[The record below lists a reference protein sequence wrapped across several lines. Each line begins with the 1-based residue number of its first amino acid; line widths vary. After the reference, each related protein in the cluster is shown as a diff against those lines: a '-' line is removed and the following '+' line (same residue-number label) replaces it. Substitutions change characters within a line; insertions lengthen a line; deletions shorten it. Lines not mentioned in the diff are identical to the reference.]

1 MKCKHLHKG
10 GWGLKKAAI
19 VFLTVV
25 CAFVFSGCS
34 SAGEEAS
41 GKKEDITLR
50 IAWWGGQPRHD
61 YTTKVIELYEKKNPH
76 IHIEA
81 EFANWDD
88 YWKKLAP
95 MSAAGQLPDVIQMD
109 TAYLSQ
115 YGKKGQLEDLT
126 PYTKD
131 GTIDVS
137 SIKQNKMSGG
147 MLNGKLYGFTLGVNV
162 LSVIANDELLKET
175 GVEIDSENWT
185 WSDYEKLAYQV
196 QEKTGVYGSNGMHPP
211 DIFFPYYLRTKGER
225 FYKEDGTGLAYQDDQ
240 LFVDYFERQVRL
252 VNQKTSP
259 TPDESAQI
267 KGMEDDFIV
276 KNKSAATWNYSNQYA
291 AFAQL
296 TDAPLSLYLPP
307 EQMKEKALTLK
318 PSMLFSVP
326 KSSEHKKE
334 AAKFID
340 FFINSEEA
348 NLLIKGER
356 GVPVSD
362 KVAEAIKPKL
372 NEEET
377 KIVEYVEAASKN
389 ISKADPPEPVGSA
402 EVIKLLK
409 DTSDQILYQKVT
421 PEKAAKTFRKQA
433 NDILKRNN

>member
-1 MKCKHLHKG
+1 MKKV
-10 GWGLKKAAI
+10 AI

-147 MLNGKLYGFTLGVNV
+147 MLDGKLYGFTLGVNV
-162 LSVIANDELLKET
+162 LSVIANDELLKKT
-175 GVEIDSENWT
+175 GVAIDSENWT

-276 KNKSAATWNYSNQYA
+276 KSKSAATWNYSNQYA

>member
-1 MKCKHLHKG
+1 M
-10 GWGLKKAAI
+10 KKAAI

-147 MLNGKLYGFTLGVNV
+147 MLDGKLYGFTLGVNV
-162 LSVIANDELLKET
+162 LSVIANDELLKKT
-175 GVEIDSENWT
+175 GVAIDSENWT

-211 DIFFPYYLRTKGER
+211 DIFFPYFLRTKGER

>member
-1 MKCKHLHKG
+1 M
-10 GWGLKKAAI
+10 KKAAI
-19 VFLTVV
+19 VFLTIV

-147 MLNGKLYGFTLGVNV
+147 MLDGKLYGFTLGVNV
-162 LSVIANDELLKET
+162 LSVIANDELLKKT

>member
-1 MKCKHLHKG
+1 MKKI
-10 GWGLKKAAI
+10 AI
-19 VFLTVV
+19 VFLTIV

-147 MLNGKLYGFTLGVNV
+147 MLDGKLYGFTLGVNV
-162 LSVIANDELLKET
+162 LSVIANDELLKKT
-175 GVEIDSENWT
+175 GVAIDSENWT

>member
-1 MKCKHLHKG
+1 M
-10 GWGLKKAAI
+10 KKAAI

-147 MLNGKLYGFTLGVNV
+147 MLGGKLYGFTLGVNV

-196 QEKTGVYGSNGMHPP
+196 KEKTGVYGSNGMHPP

>member
-1 MKCKHLHKG
+1 M
-10 GWGLKKAAI
+10 KKAAI
-19 VFLTVV
+19 VFLTIV

-147 MLNGKLYGFTLGVNV
+147 MLDGKLYGFTLGVNV
-162 LSVIANDELLKET
+162 LSVIANDELLKEM

-225 FYKEDGTGLAYQDDQ
+225 FYKENGTGLAYQDDQ

-296 TDAPLSLYLPP
+296 TDAPLSLNLPP

>member
-1 MKCKHLHKG
+1 M
-10 GWGLKKAAI
+10 KKAAI

-95 MSAAGQLPDVIQMD
+95 MSAAGQLSDVIQMD

-147 MLNGKLYGFTLGVNV
+147 MLDGKLYGFTLGVNV

-196 QEKTGVYGSNGMHPP
+196 KEKTGVYGSNGMHPP

>member
-1 MKCKHLHKG
+1 M
-10 GWGLKKAAI
+10 KKAAI
-19 VFLTVV
+19 VFLSVV

-147 MLNGKLYGFTLGVNV
+147 MLDGKLYGFTLGVNV

-276 KNKSAATWNYSNQYA
+276 KSKSAATWNYSNQYA

>member
-1 MKCKHLHKG
+1 M
-10 GWGLKKAAI
+10 KKAAI
-19 VFLTVV
+19 VFLTIV

-50 IAWWGGQPRHD
+50 IAWWGGQPRHN

-76 IHIEA
+76 ILIEA

-147 MLNGKLYGFTLGVNV
+147 MLDGKLYGFTLGVNV

-296 TDAPLSLYLPP
+296 TDAPLSLNLPP

>member
-1 MKCKHLHKG
+1 M
-10 GWGLKKAAI
+10 KKAAI

-147 MLNGKLYGFTLGVNV
+147 MLDGKLYGFTLGVNV

>member
-1 MKCKHLHKG
+1 MKKV
-10 GWGLKKAAI
+10 AI

-147 MLNGKLYGFTLGVNV
+147 MLDGKLYGFTLGVNV
-162 LSVIANDELLKET
+162 LSVIANDELLKKT

>member
-1 MKCKHLHKG
+1 M
-10 GWGLKKAAI
+10 KKAAI
-19 VFLTVV
+19 VFLTIV

-147 MLNGKLYGFTLGVNV
+147 MLDGKLYGFTLGVNV
-162 LSVIANDELLKET
+162 LSVIANDELLKKT

-296 TDAPLSLYLPP
+296 TDAPLSLNLPP

>member
-1 MKCKHLHKG
+1 MKKI
-10 GWGLKKAAI
+10 AI
-19 VFLTVV
+19 VFLTIV

-147 MLNGKLYGFTLGVNV
+147 MLDGKLYGFTLGVNV
-162 LSVIANDELLKET
+162 LSVIANDELLKKT

-225 FYKEDGTGLAYQDDQ
+225 FYKEDGTGLAYQGDQ

>member
-1 MKCKHLHKG
+1 MEKI
-10 GWGLKKAAI
+10 AI
-19 VFLTVV
+19 VFLTIV

-147 MLNGKLYGFTLGVNV
+147 MLDGKLYGFTLGVNV
-162 LSVIANDELLKET
+162 LSVIANDELLKKT

>member
-1 MKCKHLHKG
+1 M
-10 GWGLKKAAI
+10 KKAAI
-19 VFLTVV
+19 VFLTIV

-147 MLNGKLYGFTLGVNV
+147 MLDGKLYGFTLGVNV
-162 LSVIANDELLKET
+162 LSVIANDELLKKT

-211 DIFFPYYLRTKGER
+211 DIFFPYYLRTKGEL

>member
-1 MKCKHLHKG
+1 M
-10 GWGLKKAAI
+10 KKAAI

-147 MLNGKLYGFTLGVNV
+147 MLDGKLYGFTLGVNV

-307 EQMKEKALTLK
+307 EQMKEKALALK

-326 KSSEHKKE
+326 KSSGHKKE

-409 DTSDQILYQKVT
+409 DTSDQILYQKMT

>member
-1 MKCKHLHKG
+1 M
-10 GWGLKKAAI
+10 KKAAI

-131 GTIDVS
+131 GTIDIS

-147 MLNGKLYGFTLGVNV
+147 MLDGKLYGFTLGVNV

-211 DIFFPYYLRTKGER
+211 DIFFPYYLRTKSER

>member
-1 MKCKHLHKG
+1 M
-10 GWGLKKAAI
+10 KKAAI
-19 VFLTVV
+19 VFLTIV

-147 MLNGKLYGFTLGVNV
+147 MLDGKLYGFTLGVNV
-162 LSVIANDELLKET
+162 LSVIANDELLKKT
-175 GVEIDSENWT
+175 GVAIDSENWT

>member
-1 MKCKHLHKG
+1 MKKI
-10 GWGLKKAAI
+10 AI
-19 VFLTVV
+19 VFLTIV

-50 IAWWGGQPRHD
+50 IAWWGGQPRHN

-147 MLNGKLYGFTLGVNV
+147 MLDGKLYGFTLGVNV

>member
-1 MKCKHLHKG
+1 M
-10 GWGLKKAAI
+10 KKAAI
-19 VFLTVV
+19 VFLTIV

-50 IAWWGGQPRHD
+50 IAWWGGQPRHN

-147 MLNGKLYGFTLGVNV
+147 MLDGKLYGFTLGVNV

-296 TDAPLSLYLPP
+296 TDAPLSLNLPP

>member
-1 MKCKHLHKG
+1 M
-10 GWGLKKAAI
+10 KKAAI

-137 SIKQNKMSGG
+137 SIKSNKMSGG
-147 MLNGKLYGFTLGVNV
+147 MLDGKLYGFTLGVNV

-276 KNKSAATWNYSNQYA
+276 KSKSAATWNYSNQYA

>member
-1 MKCKHLHKG
+1 M
-10 GWGLKKAAI
+10 KKAAI

-147 MLNGKLYGFTLGVNV
+147 MLDGKLYGFTLGVNV

-185 WSDYEKLAYQV
+185 WSDYEKLAFQV

-356 GVPVSD
+356 GVPVCD

>member
-1 MKCKHLHKG
+1 M
-10 GWGLKKAAI
+10 KKAAI

-147 MLNGKLYGFTLGVNV
+147 MLDGKLYGFTLGVNV

-185 WSDYEKLAYQV
+185 WNDYEKLAYQV

>member
-1 MKCKHLHKG
+1 M
-10 GWGLKKAAI
+10 KKAAI
-19 VFLTVV
+19 VFLSVV

-147 MLNGKLYGFTLGVNV
+147 MLDGKLYGFTLGVNV

-240 LFVDYFERQVRL
+240 LFVDYFERQMRL

-421 PEKAAKTFRKQA
+421 PEKAAMTFRKQA

>member
-1 MKCKHLHKG
+1 MKKI
-10 GWGLKKAAI
+10 AI
-19 VFLTVV
+19 VFLTIV

-147 MLNGKLYGFTLGVNV
+147 MLGGKLYGFTLGVNV

-421 PEKAAKTFRKQA
+421 PEKVAKTFRKQA

>member
-1 MKCKHLHKG
+1 MKKI
-10 GWGLKKAAI
+10 AI
-19 VFLTVV
+19 VFLTIV

-147 MLNGKLYGFTLGVNV
+147 MLDGKLYGFTLGVNV
-162 LSVIANDELLKET
+162 LSVIANDELLKKT

>member
-1 MKCKHLHKG
+1 M
-10 GWGLKKAAI
+10 KKAAI
-19 VFLTVV
+19 VFLTIV

-147 MLNGKLYGFTLGVNV
+147 MLDGKLYGFTLGVNV

-276 KNKSAATWNYSNQYA
+276 KSKSAATWNYSNQYA

>member
-1 MKCKHLHKG
+1 MKKI
-10 GWGLKKAAI
+10 AI
-19 VFLTVV
+19 VFLTIV

-137 SIKQNKMSGG
+137 SIKHNKMSGG
-147 MLNGKLYGFTLGVNV
+147 MLDGKLYGFTLGVNV

-348 NLLIKGER
+348 NFLIKGER

-377 KIVEYVEAASKN
+377 KIAEYVEAASKN

-402 EVIKLLK
+402 EIIKLLK

>member
-1 MKCKHLHKG
+1 M
-10 GWGLKKAAI
+10 KKAAI
-19 VFLTVV
+19 VFLTIV

-147 MLNGKLYGFTLGVNV
+147 MLDGKLYGFTLGVNV
-162 LSVIANDELLKET
+162 LSVIANDELLKKT

-225 FYKEDGTGLAYQDDQ
+225 FYKEDGTGLAYQGDQ

>member
-1 MKCKHLHKG
+1 M
-10 GWGLKKAAI
+10 KKAAI
-19 VFLTVV
+19 VFLSVV

-147 MLNGKLYGFTLGVNV
+147 MLDGKLYGFTLGVNV

>member
-1 MKCKHLHKG
+1 M
-10 GWGLKKAAI
+10 KKAAI
-19 VFLTVV
+19 VFLTIV

-147 MLNGKLYGFTLGVNV
+147 MLDGKLYGFTLGVNV

>member
-1 MKCKHLHKG
+1 M
-10 GWGLKKAAI
+10 KKAAI

-147 MLNGKLYGFTLGVNV
+147 MLDGKLYGFTLGVNV

-196 QEKTGVYGSNGMHPP
+196 KEKTGVYGSNGMHPP

>member
-1 MKCKHLHKG
+1 M
-10 GWGLKKAAI
+10 KKAAI
-19 VFLTVV
+19 VFLTIV

-147 MLNGKLYGFTLGVNV
+147 MLDGKLYGFTLGVNV
-162 LSVIANDELLKET
+162 LSVIANDELLKKT

-276 KNKSAATWNYSNQYA
+276 KSKSAATWNYSNQYA

-296 TDAPLSLYLPP
+296 TDASLSLYLPP

>member
-1 MKCKHLHKG
+1 MKKV
-10 GWGLKKAAI
+10 AI

-147 MLNGKLYGFTLGVNV
+147 MLDGKLYGFTLGVNV

-296 TDAPLSLYLPP
+296 TDAPLSLYQPP

>member
-1 MKCKHLHKG
+1 M
-10 GWGLKKAAI
+10 KKAAI

-147 MLNGKLYGFTLGVNV
+147 MLDGKLYGFTLGVNV

-276 KNKSAATWNYSNQYA
+276 KSKSAATWNYSNQYA

>member
-1 MKCKHLHKG
+1 M
-10 GWGLKKAAI
+10 KKAAI

-131 GTIDVS
+131 GTIDIS

-147 MLNGKLYGFTLGVNV
+147 MLDGKLYGFTLGVNV

>member
-1 MKCKHLHKG
+1 M
-10 GWGLKKAAI
+10 KKAAI

-131 GTIDVS
+131 GTIDIS

-147 MLNGKLYGFTLGVNV
+147 MLDGKLYGFTLGVNV

-196 QEKTGVYGSNGMHPP
+196 KEKTGVYGSNGMHPP

>member
-1 MKCKHLHKG
+1 M
-10 GWGLKKAAI
+10 KKAAI
-19 VFLTVV
+19 VFLTIV

-147 MLNGKLYGFTLGVNV
+147 MLDGKLYGFTLGVNV
-162 LSVIANDELLKET
+162 LSVIANDELLKKT
-175 GVEIDSENWT
+175 GVAIDSENWT

-276 KNKSAATWNYSNQYA
+276 KSKSAATWNYSNQYA